1 MNKLFIPLLFSVLIL
16 FQPSIFSAEEKYQNN
31 VIAIVN
37 GKRITQEDLTHRM
50 KNFTDLDPETQS
62 AMKQETIDQLITDI
76 LLEEFVDKQG
86 LIVTREEVEREIN
99 QIRGNLADSME
110 DTTQSLEQVLVTI
123 GSDINEFKK
132 SIKHSIALEKYFR
145 DKLND
150 KVLEEYFE
158 KNKSIFNSESV
169 RVSHILVDTRGLK
182 TEEEFSQMLKRIK
195 EIKREIDQGISFD
208 EVAKKYS
215 DCPSALQGGDLGF
228 IQRKGNLAKSFLD
241 AAFSLQ
247 VGQVSEPIQTE
258 YGYHLIKVTDKR
270 PGFQVRFMDV
280 KEKVRLEMLDEEII
294 KLLDRLRKEAQIVI
308 KQ

>member
-1 MNKLFIPLLFSVLIL
+1 MNKLFIPLLFSVLIV
-16 FQPSIFSAEEKYQNN
+16 FQPSIFSEEDQNN

-37 GKRITQEDLTHRM
+37 GKRITQEDLARRM
-50 KNFTDLDPETQS
+50 KNFTDLETETQS
-62 AMKQETIDQLITDI
+62 AIKQETIDQLITDI

-86 LIVTREEVEREIN
+86 LIVTKEEIEREIN
-99 QIRGNLADSME
+99 QIRGNLVASME
-110 DTTQSLEQVLVTI
+110 DTTQSLEQILATI

-132 SIKHSIALEKYFR
+132 SIKHSIALEKYFNN
-145 DKLND
+145 KLNNE
-150 KVLEEYFE
+150 VLEEYFE
-158 KNKSIFNSESV
+158 KNKSVFNSESV
-169 RVSHILVDTRGLK
+169 KVSHILVDTRGLK
-182 TEEEFSQMLKRIK
+182 TEEELSQMLKRIK
-195 EIKREIDQGISFD
+195 EIKREIDQGATFD

-247 VGQVSEPIQTE
+247 VGQVSEPVQTE

-280 KEKVRLEMLDEEII
+280 REKVRLEVLDEEII
-294 KLLDRLRKEAQIVI
+294 KLLERLRKEAEIVI